1 MMGLSRWKCTMQA
14 TSCLVAG
21 WNMACRM
28 FLHKTRSTAEGGLSS
43 RMMQCHGGHMA
54 GVFMKTW
61 TESLLTVQ
69 AGSLLLSSATAIA
82 RAAASMVAGT

>member
-1 MMGLSRWKCTMQA
+1 MQA

-28 FLHKTRSTAEGGLSS
+28 FLHKTRSTAQGRLSS
-43 RMMQCHGGHMA
+43 ANMHWHEGHMA
-54 GVFMKTW
+54 GVFMETW

-69 AGSLLLSSATAIA
+69 AGSLLLSSTTAIA